1 MDIHPNANLRKQNGQ
16 MLFITSCFVSSTVIL
31 KFGRRPLCNDPNP
44 FNQGASHAS
53 NLRGQ
58 SGCFGGGMMLIWEGN
73 KLVQKRETHKWI
85 GSSTFR
91 AYTSCNCLILIQA
104 PRKQCSRAV
113 KGNMKNARGLGRER
127 DTAPLH
133 ISRASY
139 GNRSGKCLLFY
150 ELPTA
155 FCIYPLSVT
164 ITSVFN
170 LWKSFS
176 QSFSDKKLHT
186 SLQKRQPVRNFKI

>member
-1 MDIHPNANLRKQNGQ
+1 MQ
-16 MLFITSCFVSSTVIL
+16 
-31 KFGRRPLCNDPNP
+31 RPQPV
-44 FNQGASHAS
+44 
-53 NLRGQ
+53 Q
-58 SGCFGGGMMLIWEGN
+58 SGCLTCVELKRAVWVFWGGMMLIWEGN

-155 FCIYPLSVT
+155 FCIYPLSFT

-170 LWKSFS
+170 LWKRFS

>member
-1 MDIHPNANLRKQNGQ
+1 MQ
-16 MLFITSCFVSSTVIL
+16 
-31 KFGRRPLCNDPNP
+31 RPQPV
-44 FNQGASHAS
+44 
-53 NLRGQ
+53 Q
-58 SGCFGGGMMLIWEGN
+58 SGCLTCVELKRAVWVFWGGMMLIWEGN

-113 KGNMKNARGLGRER
+113 KGNMKNARELGRER

-139 GNRSGKCLLFY
+139 GNRSGKRLLFY
-150 ELPTA
+150 
-155 FCIYPLSVT
+155 LSFT

>member
-1 MDIHPNANLRKQNGQ
+1 MQ
-16 MLFITSCFVSSTVIL
+16 
-31 KFGRRPLCNDPNP
+31 RPQPV
-44 FNQGASHAS
+44 
-53 NLRGQ
+53 Q
-58 SGCFGGGMMLIWEGN
+58 SGCLRCVELKRAVWVFWGGMMLIWEGN

-113 KGNMKNARGLGRER
+113 KGNIKNARGLGRER

-139 GNRSGKCLLFY
+139 GNRSGKRLLFY
-150 ELPTA
+150 
-155 FCIYPLSVT
+155 LSFT

-186 SLQKRQPVRNFKI
+186 SLQERQPVRNFKI

>member
-1 MDIHPNANLRKQNGQ
+1 MQ
-16 MLFITSCFVSSTVIL
+16 
-31 KFGRRPLCNDPNP
+31 RPQPV
-44 FNQGASHAS
+44 
-53 NLRGQ
+53 Q
-58 SGCFGGGMMLIWEGN
+58 SGCLTCVELKRAVWVFWGGMMLIWEGN

-139 GNRSGKCLLFY
+139 GNRSGKRLLFY
-150 ELPTA
+150 
-155 FCIYPLSVT
+155 LSFT

-170 LWKSFS
+170 LLKSFS